1 MAEWNKK
8 NVTKNQIE
16 PLCRKY
22 GISQI
27 LSSIFVR
34 RGITKGKDILYYLED
49 DLRFQHQPFLLPNI
63 EDAVERILQA
73 EEEGE
78 KVLIFGDSD
87 TDGVTSTA
95 ILYGYLKK
103 RGMDVSWR
111 VPVANEPYGLSIQ
124 AVDDFAAQNGTLIIT
139 VDCGISNFNEVRHA
153 AELGID
159 VIITDHHN
167 PQGDLPEAIVIIDPK
182 LPDSIYPFKDISGAA
197 VAYKLVSALR
207 FSHTD
212 FYNSEITILEVSDQ
226 DERDGSFTVECVK
239 IKNLVKEKELSEKLI
254 PGRTTIYETKLLT
267 FLQGQILYAWDK
279 NQTKA
284 RLEVLFGRGIDFN
297 INDLRS
303 QVSQSMPSLKSKSSS
318 QIKDLSSIAKY
329 LEDDEE
335 DINAKNSTIESLYN
349 LYVSWV
355 RRLISSKHP
364 DFSQEE
370 AFDLQLTGLAA
381 LADIMPMKNENR
393 IFVSQCLASIKK
405 DGPRSGL
412 AELFAKFRLLPQ
424 AVTSTDLS
432 WNIIP
437 AINAAGRLGNAK
449 ISADLLLCEN
459 ARERE
464 KLSDEIY
471 MLNEKRKQIVQE
483 TSFKVHDKAE
493 QSVKEHQNK
502 FCVVVDE
509 EINKG
514 LTGLFAARLMSDF
527 GLPSFA
533 ITFTD
538 DICIGSVR
546 SRPGFIATDFLDSMK
561 GFFLNHGGHNYAAG
575 FSFEKEK
582 LPLFLQNL
590 KNASQ
595 TLSITPEDDSYD
607 VDAEIPPAF
616 LEPSVFSLLDV
627 FEPYGNENAELLFMT
642 KKIKVCDAAVV
653 GKKEPFHLKLT
664 LDCGKYKF
672 PAMFWSQAER
682 LKKDIAVGKS
692 YDILYTLTRNYFNG
706 SVTNQL
712 VIKELKAS
720 D

>member
-1 MAEWNKK
+1 MAEWIKK

-34 RGITKGKDILYYLED
+34 RGLTRGKDILYFLED
-49 DLRFQHQPFLLPNI
+49 DLRYQHQPFLLPNI

-111 VPVANEPYGLSIQ
+111 VPVGNEPYGLSIQ
-124 AVDDFAAQNGTLIIT
+124 AVDDFAKEEGTLIIT

-153 AELGID
+153 SDLGID

-167 PQGDLPEAIVIIDPK
+167 PQEEVPEAIVIIDPK
-182 LPDSIYPFKDISGAA
+182 LPDSLYPFKDISGAA

-226 DERDGSFTVECVK
+226 DDGDGSFTVECVK

-254 PGRTTIYETKLLT
+254 PGRTTIYETKLLS

-279 NQTKA
+279 NDAKEK
-284 RLEVLFGRGIDFN
+284 LEALFGRGIDFN

-303 QVSQSMPSLKSKSSS
+303 QVSQSMPSLKSKTSA

-329 LEDDEE
+329 KDAGEEE
-335 DINAKNSTIESLYN
+335 DKAGENIIESLYN

-355 RRLISSKHP
+355 RRLILSRHP
-364 DFSQEE
+364 DFSKEE
-370 AFDLQLTGLAA
+370 AFDLQLAGLAA

-393 IFVSQCLASIKK
+393 IFVSQCLESIKK
-405 DGPRSGL
+405 DGPRPGL
-412 AELFAKFRLLPQ
+412 AELFAKFRLVPE

-449 ISADLLLCEN
+449 IAADLLLCEN
-459 ARERE
+459 AGQRE
-464 KLSDEIY
+464 KLAEEVY
-471 MLNEKRKQIVQE
+471 LLNEKRKQIVQE

-493 QSVKEHQNK
+493 ESVKEHQNK

-582 LPLFLQNL
+582 LPLFLQHL

-595 TLSITPEDDSYD
+595 TISITPEDDSYD

-616 LEPSVFSLLDV
+616 LEPSVFNLMDI
-627 FEPYGNENAELLFMT
+627 FEPYGNENSELLFMT

-664 LDCGKYKF
+664 FDCGKYKF

-682 LKKDIAVGKS
+682 LKKDITVGKT

-706 SVTNQL
+706 TVTNQL

>member
-16 PLCRKY
+16 PLCQKY

-153 AELGID
+153 ADLGID

-254 PGRTTIYETKLLT
+254 PGRTTIYETKLLS
-267 FLQGQILYAWDK
+267 FLQGQLLYAWDK

-364 DFSQEE
+364 DFSKEE

-449 ISADLLLCEN
+449 IAADLLLCEN

-682 LKKDIAVGKS
+682 LKKDITVGKS